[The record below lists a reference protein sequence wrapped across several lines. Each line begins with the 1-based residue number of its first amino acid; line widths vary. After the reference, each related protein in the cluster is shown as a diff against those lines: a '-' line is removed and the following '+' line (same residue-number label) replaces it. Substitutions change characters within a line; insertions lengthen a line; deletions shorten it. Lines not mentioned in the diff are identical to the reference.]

1 MDTETPDLR
10 RLFSACDVNRSGR
23 IEFEDFSAVCRD
35 LGVPAGDVGSLFR
48 RFDGDADGSINF
60 SDFSSRFHEVSETLD
75 LASLGGSQ
83 RDAWQEFENTMDGD
97 VAFYL
102 PRLRDALGEMYQL
115 IHSSSDLALLQ
126 QYEEFVQALVS
137 EGRDHRLDSDQLETS
152 LRRIEETTSN
162 QLAELEEDLQ
172 LQLRRTEERV
182 REEKRMEEMV
192 AALQRKHDNEVTD
205 LQAAVDRLYTYQ
217 EESELSSPKEDVSRL
232 RNQMRELIQENDQ
245 LRSSLM
251 KAQTNISVLQVEL
264 DKLKNAYTEQRL
276 QHEQES
282 DDLKNMVIEYQ
293 SYSNHIEILQEMN
306 KKLYDSNDGL
316 RSALASDMASS
327 KRRLSPKIDS
337 PARRMRPIRQSTLSH
352 NRFASEE
359 DGMDVNSSNSNY
371 SHVASWADK
380 YFDSG
385 VALPM
390 DVDGSMASGYD
401 SDESRD
407 SLETVHHSYS
417 YVPSELETTDVKSEA
432 EVSVAP
438 SRVSSIASSIR
449 RRLSAFPAK
458 HAEADL
464 LDSDGPSP
472 MYRLV
477 LAGDAGA
484 GKSSFLLRL
493 SLNEFKS
500 DIQTTLGEDNVHR
513 DVFFHSKTECSFCL
527 GVDFQIKKMLVD
539 GERTSLQIWDTAGQ
553 ERFRSIARSY
563 FRKAHGVLLL
573 YDVTSE
579 SSFLNVREWMEQIQ
593 ESTDGN
599 IPTCVIGNKMDL
611 RAERPEG
618 SCVSPVHGEKLAM
631 TYNALFCE
639 TSAKEGTNVVEA
651 VLHLAREVKKHVKLR
666 RQSGSQVKLSLSSG
680 KKALNNCCGM

>member
-1 MDTETPDLR
+1 MNRTPDLR

-182 REEKRMEEMV
+182 REEVSFFLLSFMH
-192 AALQRKHDNEVTD
+192 LN
-205 LQAAVDRLYTYQ
+205 AVGIYQ

-337 PARRMRPIRQSTLSH
+337 PARRMRPIRQSTLNVSYLR
-352 NRFASEE
+352 RFASEE

-417 YVPSELETTDVKSEA
+417 YVPSELEVDVKSEA

-500 DIQTTLGEDNVHR
+500 DIQTT
-513 DVFFHSKTECSFCL
+513 L

>member
-182 REEKRMEEMV
+182 REEEQKRMEEMV

-352 NRFASEE
+352 N
-359 DGMDVNSSNSNY
+359 
-371 SHVASWADK
+371 SWADK

-500 DIQTTLGEDNVHR
+500 DIQTT
-513 DVFFHSKTECSFCL
+513 L